1 MVQPVETEHRQRLH
15 AALGEVDALMS
26 RAVYDALFDMV
37 ATHRPA
43 RILEIGTAHGAG
55 TIAMALGAGSVDA
68 PTRIQTV
75 DTLQIL
81 PDIPSSRAVYGDAEA
96 NEAIV
101 RRNFRSAGVEDRVAL
116 HVGRSDE
123 FAAGLPDGFSID
135 MLMLD
140 ADGRIDRDLL
150 LFSGCMTPDCLVVID
165 DIDGAVS
172 ASVRRGGLAID
183 LKHVISAKLS
193 ARLVEIGYLA
203 FETRVENTSFFRAVE
218 PAEWDPDRLRDVA
231 LSCYRELVFTQARLV
246 PIMVASLA
254 ALLSSTPILRP
265 VYRVTR
271 SGYRR
276 LTGRGRPA

>member
-1 MVQPVETEHRQRLH
+1 MAQPAETDHRQRLH

-26 RAVYDALFDMV
+26 RAVYDALFDLV
-37 ATHRPA
+37 ATHRPT

-55 TIAMALGAGSVDA
+55 TIAMALGAESVA
-68 PTRIQTV
+68 AATQIQTV
-75 DTLQIL
+75 DTLQVL
-81 PDIPSSRAVYGDAEA
+81 PDIPSSRAVYGDAKA

-123 FAAGLPDGFSID
+123 FAACLPDGVSID

-150 LFSGCMTPDCLVVID
+150 LFSASMAPDCLVVID
-165 DIDGAVS
+165 DIDGEA
-172 ASVRRGGLAID
+172 AATVRHGGLAID

-193 ARLVEIGYLA
+193 TRLVEIGYLS
-203 FETRVENTSFFRAVE
+203 FETRVENTAFFRAVK
-218 PAEWDPDRLRDVA
+218 PAEWESDRLSDVA
-231 LSCYRELVFTQARLV
+231 LSCYRELVFTQARSR
-246 PIMVASLA
+246 PIIVASLA
-254 ALLSSTPILRP
+254 SLLSSTPMLRP
-265 VYRVTR
+265 VYRVAR
-271 SGYRR
+271 AGYRR